1 MADEVEL
8 ARWRACMAE
17 AIDRMRDSPAEGV
30 QLAQALLQQAAG
42 AGDVRAEVGARVA
55 LAFQFYFSGDFVR
68 LQAALAQLEGDLQ
81 RVPDAELLLWVRA
94 AAQARLRRLGHL
106 DEALSYARERVLPLV
121 MSTPN
126 PAGVFALNAC
136 AISEQDRG
144 LSDEAITHFQAA
156 LEMAR
161 TLQMPERTV
170 HILANIGEL
179 FYTSGNTDDASI
191 VLNEALQLLPTVR
204 EHWLGFFV
212 RTLLALCHVTKQEYE
227 QAATVL
233 APVMRDTAQEDGMDL
248 STWYFCLSVASYVWA
263 QLGRLDEA
271 ELYAKM
277 AADRM
282 HDFEDRQLK
291 PYGWWAMG
299 HIHHRRGR
307 LEEAVRAFQ
316 HALSD
321 VGDMGYV
328 LMTLSAL
335 NELAEVQGKL
345 GQWQQACATLRQ
357 HQQVAQKV
365 QGIATRV
372 RLQSLHMKQALK
384 DAELRQHHA
393 EQMVRERQQ
402 MEAQLQR
409 SLQERETILGNTLI
423 GMLQLTGDGRVQWGN
438 PALGHLLGVSADS
451 LAGCRLVDYFAED
464 TVFSSWMAAAM
475 QQMQAGSA
483 HEEERPLRRADGTL
497 FWALLSGQLID
508 RLDPLCGSVWAILDV
523 DRRHQLQAALNRS
536 EEQHR
541 LVLDNVTEGILVVAN
556 GHIVY
561 ANPRVL
567 TLTGLDRETLF
578 SQPFLTAVYPED
590 RPLVLE
596 NHLRRLRGEPVP
608 PHYCFRTVNL
618 VEDRVQWVELS
629 AVSIDWN
636 GEPATL
642 SFISDITERKQLEER
657 LLQSTAEREQLQLRQ
672 FQLEL
677 QEAELARQLAEETT
691 HAKSMFLANMSHEI
705 RTPMNAIIGMAH
717 LALRTSLSPQQRDY
731 VEKIHRAGVA
741 LLGIINDILDFSR
754 IEAGKLH
761 LEPVEFDL
769 DRVLEHVIS
778 VTCGKAHEKGLR
790 YHVKVPPAV
799 PRLWLGDPLRLGQV
813 LINLLNNAIKFT
825 EAGEVMLSCS
835 ANLQGEER
843 YELVFKV
850 RDTGIGLSP
859 AQIDR
864 LFHAFSQADD
874 STTRRFGGSGL
885 GLSIAKAI
893 VELMQGHIGI
903 ESTEGEGTCV
913 QFTAQLTARPAPAS
927 HWPAAMTGLRCLL
940 VARDAC
946 WREWLQSALRTMP
959 LTVDAVAD
967 TAQAQRALEQHPY
980 QLLLLDPAEGVG
992 VSLLSLLPVPQP
1004 KVMLLYPASD
1014 EPARREVEGA
1024 TVEGTLPIP
1033 LLLHTLQ
1040 QRVVA
1045 LYQPA
1050 DAVQLH
1056 PSEVAPD
1063 FSRLHVLLA
1072 EDNDVNQQIAME
1084 LLQATG
1090 ARVSVASNGSE
1101 ALQLLQAALQ
1111 GDHPVDL
1118 VLMDVQMPEMDGLT
1132 ATRLLRE
1139 DPALASLPVL
1149 AMTAHAMKSERERCL
1164 RAGMNDHITKP
1175 IDPALLYATLAYW
1188 AGLPDPSAG
1197 PDVTPAQRPPQGMAE
1212 IPGLD
1217 MNSAV
1222 RRMRGDKDF
1231 FRRMLGR
1238 FVEGQR
1244 DCLFALQSELESGQ
1258 LDDAERR
1265 AHTLRGVAATLGADA
1280 LAEAAQTLEQ
1290 ALHAGEQQQLPAA
1303 LQALATELESILH
1316 HAAEWLSQPDAGA
1329 VAEQMSPE
1337 DSLQQLRALIKE
1349 CDAQACEMV
1358 AGMQETLSQKLGATG
1373 LQKLNQAMSRFDFP
1387 AASAILKEEGKT

>member
-1 MADEVEL
+1 
-8 ARWRACMAE
+8 MAE
-17 AIDRMRDSPAEGV
+17 AIDRMRDNPTAGV
-30 QLAQALLQQAAG
+30 QQAQTLLQQAAS
-42 AGDVRAEVGARVA
+42 AGDVRAELGARVA
-55 LAFQFYFSGDFVR
+55 LAFQYYFSGDFDR
-68 LQAALAQLEGDLQ
+68 LQVALGQLEGDLT

-94 AAQARLRRLGHL
+94 AAQARLRRIGKL
-106 DEALSYARERVLPLV
+106 DEALRCAREQVLPLL
-121 MSTPN
+121 MSTPS

-144 LSDEAITHFQAA
+144 LSDEAITHFQTA

-170 HILANIGEL
+170 HILTNIGEL

-204 EHWLGFFV
+204 EHWLGYFV
-212 RTLLALCHVTKQEYE
+212 RTVLALCHVSKQDFE
-227 QAATVL
+227 QAAKVL
-233 APVMRDTAQEDGMDL
+233 GPAMKDTAQEDGMDL

-277 AADRM
+277 AADRV

-291 PYGWWAMG
+291 PYGWWAVG

-357 HQQVAQKV
+357 HQQVAQKA

-464 TVFSSWMAAAM
+464 TVFSPWMAAAM

-483 HEEERPLRRADGTL
+483 HEEERPLRRADGTV

-541 LVLDNVTEGILVVAN
+541 LVLDNVTEGILAVAN

-578 SQPFLTAVYPED
+578 SQPFLTAVHPED

-717 LALRTSLSPQQRDY
+717 LALRTALSPQQRDY

-790 YHVKVPPAV
+790 YQVLVPPAV
-799 PRLWLGDPLRLGQV
+799 PRFWLGDALRLGQV

-825 EAGEVMLSCS
+825 EAGEVTLTCS
-835 ANLQGEER
+835 TRVLDDECH
-843 YELVFKV
+843 ELTFEV
-850 RDTGIGLSP
+850 RDTGIGLSA
-859 AQIDR
+859 AQVER

-903 ESTEGEGTCV
+903 DSTEGEGTRV
-913 QFTAQLTARPAPAS
+913 YFTAQLRLRPAPAT
-927 HWPAAMTGLRCLL
+927 HWPAALTGQRCLL
-940 VARDAC
+940 VARDDP
-946 WREWLQSALRTMP
+946 WREWLLSALRTMP
-959 LTVDAVAD
+959 LTVEAVAD
-967 TAQAQRALEQHPY
+967 GAQAQHALQQHAC
-980 QLLLLDPAEGVG
+980 QLLLLDPADGVG
-992 VSLLSLLPVPQP
+992 VSLLSLLPEPPP
-1004 KVMLLYPASD
+1004 KVLLLYPASD
-1014 EPARREVEGA
+1014 EPARREVEGSS
-1024 TVEGTLPIP
+1024 VEGTLPVP
-1033 LLLHTLQ
+1033 LLLSTLQ
-1040 QRVVA
+1040 QRVMA
-1045 LYQPA
+1045 LYQPTA
-1050 DAVQLH
+1050 LIPTRPVDV
-1056 PSEVAPD
+1056 PPD
-1063 FSRLHVLLA
+1063 FSGLHVLLA
-1072 EDNDVNQQIAME
+1072 EDNDVNQQIALE
-1084 LLQATG
+1084 LLQGTG
-1090 ARVSVASNGSE
+1090 AQVSVANNGEE
-1101 ALQLLQAALQ
+1101 ALQLLQAALH

-1118 VLMDVQMPEMDGLT
+1118 VLMDIQMPDMDGLT

-1139 DPALASLPVL
+1139 DPALARLPVL

-1175 IDPALLYATLAYW
+1175 IDPAAFYTTLSQW
-1188 AGLPDPSAG
+1188 AGRGQIAR
-1197 PDVTPAQRPPQGMAE
+1197 PATSPPPAPVPQVGIP

-1217 MNSAV
+1217 MDAAV
-1222 RRMRGDKDF
+1222 HRMRGDIAF
-1231 FRRMLGR
+1231 FRRMLAR

-1258 LDDAERR
+1258 MADAERR

-1280 LAEAAQTLEQ
+1280 LAEAANTLEQ
-1290 ALHAGEQQQLPAA
+1290 ALHADQQARVADALHTLAA
-1303 LQALATELESILH
+1303 ELKSILH
-1316 HAAEWLSQPDAGA
+1316 HAAAWLAQQGDE
-1329 VAEQMSPE
+1329 AEATDVPPE
-1337 DSLQQLRALIKE
+1337 TALQQLLTLLGE
-1349 CDAQACEMV
+1349 CDAQACEMA
-1358 AGMQETLSQKLGATG
+1358 AGMQDLLRARLGAAG
-1373 LQKLNQAMSRFDFP
+1373 LLKLNQALSRFDFP